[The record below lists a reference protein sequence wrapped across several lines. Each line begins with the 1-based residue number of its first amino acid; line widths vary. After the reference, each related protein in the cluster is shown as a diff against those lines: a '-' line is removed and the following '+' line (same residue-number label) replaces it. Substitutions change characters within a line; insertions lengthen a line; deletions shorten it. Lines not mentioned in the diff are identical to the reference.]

1 MQFVKWVQILC
12 IIEAYEQHL
21 MHLFMFW
28 CTKHLRMMLMV
39 CVHAHGQNIQL
50 KYKFDGGM
58 HLCNVGYKIC
68 FKIPACKAYPNVSDW
83 CLDFVGLN
91 GLEW

>member
-1 MQFVKWVQILC
+1 
-12 IIEAYEQHL
+12 
-21 MHLFMFW
+21 
-28 CTKHLRMMLMV
+28 MV

-83 CLDFVGLN
+83 CLDFVRLEMGLN
-91 GLEW
+91 ELFARLTFR